1 MDLKQIRYFV
11 AVADAG
17 SFSAGARR
25 AFVTQPTLSAAIA
38 ALEAELGFA
47 LFERNARGVSLT
59 TRGLEAL
66 ETARS
71 ILRET
76 ERLKAPARALQP
88 GKRLRIGLLPTLP
101 PELVTATLTRLQGLD
116 LARTWQMED
125 APLAKLRQRLAN
137 GRYDVVMTHLAN
149 PERGHR
155 QFELATDRQAL
166 AVSARAY
173 PRGQI
178 SPEILSG
185 QPLIVR
191 VHCEQLQ
198 PASRILDQWKVQ
210 PRNHCPHRQR
220 QPGTCDGRCRLR
232 LLFDSR
238 QLRPSRSPVV
248 AAGRREPAAAT
259 GPGVGQERR
268 RWLVRSGDAD
278 ALAGSHLEF
287 QRKRDHPVR
296 RAQDRGCQPL
306 RQQTAPAVL
315 SR

>member
-116 LARTWQMED
+116 PARTWQMED

-210 PRNHCPHRQR
+210 PEIIAR
-220 QPGTCDGRCRLR
+220 TDS
-232 LLFDSR
+232 DSR
-238 QLRPSRSPVV
+238 ALAMV
-248 AAGRREPAAAT
+248 AAGFGFCLIPDSFVHPEVRLLRPEGVNLQRRLGLEWVKNAAD
-259 GPGVGQERR
+259 G
-268 RWLVRSGDAD
+268 W
-278 ALAGSHLEF
+278 F
-287 QRKRDHPVR
+287 
-296 RAQDRGCQPL
+296 DRVMPTL
-306 RQQTAPAVL
+306 
-315 SR
+315 

>member
-17 SFSAGARR
+17 SFSAGAKR

-38 ALEAELGFA
+38 ALEGELGFA
-47 LFERNARGVSLT
+47 LLERNARGVSLT
-59 TRGLEAL
+59 TRGLDAL

-76 ERLKAPARALQP
+76 ERLRAPARDLQP

-101 PELVTATLTRLQGLD
+101 PELVTATLTRLQDLD
-116 LARTWQMED
+116 PARTWQMED

-137 GRYDVVMTHLAN
+137 GRYDVVLTHLAV

-166 AVSARAY
+166 AISARAY
-173 PRGQI
+173 PRGPI

-198 PASRILDQWKVQ
+198 SASRILDEWKVQ
-210 PRNHCPHRQR
+210 PRVIAR
-220 QPGTCDGRCRLR
+220 TDS
-232 LLFDSR
+232 DSR
-238 QLRPSRSPVV
+238 ALAMV
-248 AAGRREPAAAT
+248 AAGLGFCLIPDSFSHPEVRLLRPEGVNLQRRLGLEWVKNAAD
-259 GPGVGQERR
+259 G
-268 RWLVRSGDAD
+268 WLNQVMPT
-278 ALAGSHLEF
+278 L
-287 QRKRDHPVR
+287 
-296 RAQDRGCQPL
+296 
-306 RQQTAPAVL
+306 
-315 SR
+315 